1 MASTAVGPDDRAGIT
16 GQAITRG
23 ARPGGSDVPEPKRSL
38 AALLAVVGIPM
49 FMVTLDNLVVTNAL
63 PVIKTELG
71 ASLTDLQWF
80 INAYTLSFATLLLTA
95 SALGDR
101 LGRRRIFLAGIALFT
116 LSSAACALATEPW
129 MLTAARAV
137 QGVGAAAVMP
147 LSLTL
152 LAASVPARR
161 RSAAIGIWGGISG
174 LGVAVG
180 PVVGGAVVDG
190 LNWQWIFWLNVP
202 IGVVAVVLAARVLT
216 ESHGGSPRLDPLGL
230 LLSATGVLAIVWG
243 VVHGADDGW
252 TSPQVFGTLV
262 SGVVLLAAFVAWEH
276 RTSAPMLPLRLFSSR
291 AFSAVN
297 ATTFTFA
304 VGVFGSVFLLAQ
316 FFQVVQGYSPLES
329 GIRTLPWTM
338 APMVVAPLA
347 GLVADRVGARTL
359 IFTGQVFLA
368 IALAWVALVTTT
380 EVGYSSY
387 VAPFVLAGIGMGLTF
402 APAAGVV
409 MASAP
414 PADQGVA
421 SGTNNTIREVG
432 VAMGVAVLASVF
444 ASAGSYET
452 PSSYVAGLVPAVWVG
467 AAIVAVGAALALL
480 LPGKQFTATAPIS

>member
-1 MASTAVGPDDRAGIT
+1 MTSTALDPVVEAHAVR
-16 GQAITRG
+16 
-23 ARPGGSDVPEPKRSL
+23 RSL
-38 AALLAVVGIPM
+38 GLVLAVVGIPM

-63 PVIKTELG
+63 PVIKTQLG
-71 ASLTDLQWF
+71 ASLMDLQWF
-80 INAYTLSFATLLLTA
+80 INAYTLSFAALLLTA
-95 SALGDR
+95 SAIGDR
-101 LGRRRIFLAGIALFT
+101 LGRRRIFLLGIGLFT
-116 LSSAACALATEPW
+116 AASAACAIATEPW
-129 MLTAARAV
+129 MLIGARAI

-152 LAASVPARR
+152 LATAVPARQ

-202 IGVVAVVLAARVLT
+202 IGVLALPFAARVLT
-216 ESHGGSPRLDPLGL
+216 ESFGGSKRLDLVGL
-230 LLSATGVLAIVWG
+230 VLSASSVLAIVWG

-252 TSPQVFGTLV
+252 SSARILTALIGGGALLV
-262 SGVVLLAAFVAWEH
+262 AFLVWES
-276 RTSAPMLPLRLFSSR
+276 RTPAPMLPLRLFASR
-291 AFSAVN
+291 AFSVVN
-297 ATTFTFA
+297 ITAFTFS

-316 FFQVVQGYSPLES
+316 FFQVVQGYTPLQS

-347 GLVADRVGARTL
+347 GLFVDRIGARTL
-359 IFTGQVFLA
+359 IATGQVFLA
-368 IALAWVALVTTT
+368 TALAWIALVTSIDA
-380 EVGYSSY
+380 GYGSF

-402 APAAGVV
+402 APAASVV
-409 MASAP
+409 MASASE
-414 PADQGVA
+414 ADRGVA

-444 ASAGSYET
+444 ASSGSYET
-452 PSSYVAGLVPAVWVG
+452 PSRYIDGLVPAVWVG
-467 AAIVAVGAALALL
+467 AAVVAVGAVVALL
-480 LPGKQFTATAPIS
+480 LPGRRRVG